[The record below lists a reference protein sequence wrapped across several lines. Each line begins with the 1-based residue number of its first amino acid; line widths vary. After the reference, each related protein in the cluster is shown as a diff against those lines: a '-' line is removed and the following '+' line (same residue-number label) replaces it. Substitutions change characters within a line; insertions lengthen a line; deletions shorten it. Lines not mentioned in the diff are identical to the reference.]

1 MEQAIVMNSVDGIK
15 QIQYIIA
22 LNKIPDAINI
32 ISASRI
38 SNNRFCVFLKSQQI
52 ANDIINK
59 YSAIHIDNIEIPIR
73 KLINPSKR
81 IILSN
86 VYPAIPNNIIIEALV
101 NLDIKITSPYTALK
115 AGFQLDRFAHITS
128 FRRQLYINLEDF
140 SKLPGSIAITSDNT
154 TYRIFITDDT
164 VTCFLCK
171 RTGHVSSSC
180 KTSYTSTILPQNTD
194 SPNKLSA
201 TDNIT
206 QHITGNPLDI
216 NEKPNES
223 QTTCTNS
230 FLPENMDTLNDDSTI
245 LSLHPISVIAPNTK
259 ETPNQD
265 NDTTMLNINYT
276 NILEPQDHQ
285 VIKKRPAPESTCLSS
300 PLSPLPSSFNMETQR
315 KNKTQEDKKIT
326 KKTIIRSRS
335 RSSSSTR
342 SYTDK
347 IDDQLELASEIF
359 LQNEVSSINK
369 DSLKYIL

>member
-1 MEQAIVMNSVDGIK
+1 MNNSQPNTSRLNSQTLTNKPSLNDKLLASNKQQTQTNKSNSTTPSQAISQPTSNSSTNNFQGKSFAETTANSYTPKMEQAIVMNSVDGIK

-22 LNKIPDAINI
+22 LNKITDASNI

-59 YSAIHIDNIEIPIR
+59 HSAIYIDSIEIPIR

-101 NLDIKITSPYTALK
+101 NLDIKITSPITALK
-115 AGFQLDRFAHITS
+115 AGFQLDQFAHITS
-128 FRRQLYINLEDF
+128 FRRQLYISPEDF

-180 KTSYTSTILPQNTD
+180 KTSYTSSILPENTGT
-194 SPNKLSA
+194 SNKLTA

-206 QHITGNPLDI
+206 HHYG
-216 NEKPNES
+216 E
-223 QTTCTNS
+223 
-230 FLPENMDTLNDDSTI
+230 
-245 LSLHPISVIAPNTK
+245 
-259 ETPNQD
+259 
-265 NDTTMLNINYT
+265 
-276 NILEPQDHQ
+276 
-285 VIKKRPAPESTCLSS
+285 
-300 PLSPLPSSFNMETQR
+300 
-315 KNKTQEDKKIT
+315 
-326 KKTIIRSRS
+326 
-335 RSSSSTR
+335 
-342 SYTDK
+342 
-347 IDDQLELASEIF
+347 
-359 LQNEVSSINK
+359 
-369 DSLKYIL
+369 